1 MKNMLSGV
9 QMSKIVCKRKLLIF
23 FDLRLFV
30 LMCAIGCGVLTVF
43 GRYLSVTDAVFV
55 PTEDRLC
62 CLRLRWVLMQN
73 TVFCNPK
80 GGIPRCKK
88 PHFVL

>member
-9 QMSKIVCKRKLLIF
+9 KMAKIVCKRNLLIF
-23 FDLRLFV
+23 FGLRQFV

-55 PTEDRLC
+55 LSEDRLC
-62 CLRLRWVLMQN
+62 YLRLR
-73 TVFCNPK
+73 
-80 GGIPRCKK
+80 
-88 PHFVL
+88 